1 MAAAAAPPLQY
12 NSRTGEPFIRLPSPH
27 ENLILTPPRPSDV
40 AANYSWMTD
49 PKVYK
54 MLEGPPFPYLESNAI
69 SWNEIITTQAAEA
82 MREFQEA
89 QAAERSTGT
98 KTFVGTC
105 PVRYI
110 REVQEDG
117 SDVALGDIDAHR
129 CQFPAVRDPDE
140 KARLAEENNAREL
153 GDPDI
158 VWCIGSK

>member
-1 MAAAAAPPLQY
+1 MDAASVSPLQY

-40 AANYSWMTD
+40 AANYSLMTD
-49 PKVYK
+49 QKVYR
-54 MLEGPPFPYLESNAI
+54 MLSGPPFPYLESHAI
-69 SWNEIITTQAAEA
+69 GWIDMITTHAAEA

-89 QAAERSTGT
+89 EAAERSTGT
-98 KTFVGTC
+98 KRFVGTC

-117 SDVALGDIDAHR
+117 SDVFLGDIDVHR
-129 CQFPAVRDPDE
+129 CQFPDVKDPDE
-140 KARLAEENNAREL
+140 QARLAGENNAREL

-158 VWCIGSK
+158 AWCIGSK